1 MVKFSIFVLV
11 AIVLLAGV
19 TGWAQDSRISG
30 TVTDTSGGVIPGVDV
45 TVTNLDTG
53 VARQDVTNDTGH
65 YSIPQLFTGKYRV
78 AAGMAGFDTQQLE
91 LLLDPG
97 QTTEQNFQLSV
108 GALSNVVEVNATSA
122 RINVTPYDMATVIEE
137 KQVEQ
142 LPLLNRNVL
151 ALAALVPG
159 IIKGSQAGRGEKTE
173 DGFRS
178 GGLAMEHVA
187 ISLDG
192 IDNTGRVVF
201 GPLAT
206 QSQAAKP
213 PPEAIAE
220 FKVITN
226 NTSAEYGA
234 KAGATILIS
243 TKGGTNDF
251 HGGIYEFHRN
261 AAVSANNFMFN
272 RDAPRDSNGDIISTP
287 PPYIRNQFGG
297 TFGGPII
304 ADRTFFFFSFQG
316 QRLRSAGRSFL
327 RRVPTSLELAGDF
340 SQSNCAAQGRCANIY
355 DPNTLTGSGQA
366 AERQQF
372 PGNVVPSNRI
382 DPVAQSVM
390 GIYPAPNIVTT
401 SQNNFFYIQ
410 GQLDDSEL
418 YDIRIDHN
426 FSDNH
431 RIFGRYSYR
440 NEDRINGVNNSLP
453 FPARSRNFSE
463 FRTKQFAL
471 NYNATL
477 SSTIHNEFRGGFSQF
492 PASRTDERTENENA
506 KYGIPNAAVE
516 QYPEFAKDPKH
527 QVGLVFF
534 VPTGYDRIGGGAGG
548 GTFSGRLDT
557 ITIAD
562 NLLWDVGKHSLKFG
576 VEYRRWDNLRSQ
588 IFNNDMGQ
596 MSFDGRYTAQFP
608 NSAPSRGATGNSIAD
623 ALMGNTRLTVNN
635 LPIGE
640 DMNIPYWGFY
650 VQDDWRIT
658 PKLTLNLGLRY
669 ELFMQPRINLG
680 SGLQNARAIWDT
692 PVLDETSDQIDVRFV
707 EWRLPQSSSDCGCKL
722 DKNDWAPR
730 VGIAYRLTDN
740 TVIRAGAGIYYS
752 ENGTAGLESNRYNA
766 GGPIQFNNTVNSNQ
780 LPGGFEFPD
789 TAVSKGF
796 QLYEVDL
803 DAPLDEYASNFV
815 GAQPGAANVPEF
827 KETINVSQWFLDI
840 QHQLPWDILMTVG
853 YNGISAHNLPWLGRN
868 FALAADGPGL
878 TRPDQPPRRRLLGRT
893 ETNTLQQL
901 RGWAITGDNVLN
913 SNYNAFTFK
922 TEKRFSEGLSFTSS
936 FTWSKGL
943 DYGVSS
949 INEITENFIF
959 GGGGPLSP
967 YAKDLF
973 RNRGRAG
980 LTRDFVYNLS
990 VLYELPAGPGKGR
1003 FTSGPLS
1010 WVLGGWQLGT
1020 VLSMQSGPWGT
1031 QVWNPNTQQAGG
1043 ADRGNLVGNPNLPE
1057 RERDSTNWWNR
1068 SAIEAGP
1075 AGEWHNAGRGL
1086 IELPGFKNWDFLMS
1100 KYFDMPFEGHRLQFR
1115 FEAFN
1120 FTNTPHL
1127 GAPGAAFAG
1136 AAINANSTNA
1146 ARIFFADLPRILQ
1159 FALKYNF

>member
-1 MVKFSIFVLV
+1 MKRYLVPLRFGVALV
-11 AIVLLAGV
+11 AIFMLTVSIGF
-19 TGWAQDSRISG
+19 AQKSEIQG
-30 TVTDTSGGVIPGVDV
+30 TIMDETDAVIPGVDI
-45 TVTNLDTG
+45 TVTNVETG
-53 VARQDVTNDTGH
+53 VSRNTVTNDEGR
-65 YSIPQLFTGKYRV
+65 YSVPKLFTGTYRISMS
-78 AAGMAGFDTQQLE
+78 MAGFNTQQSE
-91 LLLDPG
+91 LLLDAG
-97 QTTEQNFQLSV
+97 QTTEQNFRLAV
-108 GALSNVVEVNATSA
+108 GTPSNVIEVSATSA
-122 RINVTPYDMATVIEE
+122 RITVTPHTVATVIEE
-137 KQVEQ
+137 KQIEQ

-151 ALAALVPG
+151 ALASLAPG
-159 IIKGSQAGRGEKTE
+159 IIKGSQGNRGDQME
-173 DGFRS
+173 DGFKS

-453 FPARSRNFSE
+453 FPARSSNFSL

-477 SSTIHNEFRGGFSQF
+477 SSTLHNEFRGGFSQF
-492 PASRTDERTENENA
+492 PASRTDERVENENA
-506 KYGIPNAAVE
+506 IHGVVGAAVE
-516 QYPEFAKDPKH
+516 QHPEFAQDEKH
-527 QVGLVFF
+527 QRGLVMFF
-534 VPTGYDRIGGGAGG
+534 PLGYDIIGGGSAGG
-548 GTFSGRLDT
+548 TISGRLDT

-562 NLLWDVGKHSLKFG
+562 NLIWDVGKHSLKFG

-588 IFNNDMGQ
+588 LFTNDMGH

-608 NSAPSRGATGNSIAD
+608 LNAGSRRNTGNSIAD
-623 ALMGNTRLTVNN
+623 MIMGNTWRTINN
-635 LPIGE
+635 LPLGE
-640 DMNIPYWGFY
+640 DMNVPYWGFY
-650 VQDDWRIT
+650 VQDDWRII
-658 PKLTLNLGLRY
+658 PRLTLNLGLRY

-680 SGLQNARAIWDT
+680 SGLQNAQAIWDK
-692 PVLDETSDQIDVRFV
+692 PVFDETSAQIDVIFQ
-707 EWRLPQSSSDCGCKL
+707 EWRLPQSSSDCGCEL

-730 VGIAYRLTDN
+730 LGLAYRVTDN
-740 TVIRAGAGIYYS
+740 TVVRAGGGIYYS
-752 ENGTAGLESNRYNA
+752 ENSTAGIESNRYNA
-766 GGPIQFNNTVNSNQ
+766 GGPIQFNNTINSNQ
-780 LPGGFEFPD
+780 LADGRLFPD
-789 TAVSKGF
+789 TTVSQGF
-796 QLYEVDL
+796 QPYTVDVN
-803 DAPLDEYASNFV
+803 APLDTFTFF
-815 GAQPGAANVPEF
+815 GANPTIPIF
-827 KETINVSQWFLDI
+827 KETINVYQWFLDI
-840 QHQLPWDILMTVG
+840 QHQLPGDILVTFG
-853 YNGISAHNLPWLGRN
+853 YNGMSGHNLPWWQRN
-868 FALAADGPGL
+868 FAVAADGPGP
-878 TRPDQPPRRRLLGRT
+878 TNPGAPPRRRLQGPAA
-893 ETNTLQQL
+893 TNTTSQL
-901 RGWAITGDNVLN
+901 RNFVVTGDNMLN

-922 TEKRFSEGLSFTSS
+922 AEKRFSDGLSFTSA
-936 FTWSKGL
+936 FAWSKTI
-943 DYGVSS
+943 DYSPAS
-949 INEITENFIF
+949 INERAESLL

-967 YAKDLF
+967 FAKDLH
-973 RNRGRAG
+973 RNRGPSALGRD
-980 LTRDFVYNLS
+980 LTYNLS
-990 VLYELPAGPGKGR
+990 LLYELPAGPGKGR
-1003 FTSGPLS
+1003 FQSGPLS

-1020 VLSMQSGPWGT
+1020 VLSMQSGPWAT
-1031 QVWNPNTQQAGG
+1031 HIINPNRQFAGG
-1043 ADRGNLVGNPNLPE
+1043 ADRGNLVGNPNFPE
-1057 RERDSTNWWNR
+1057 SQRDSRNWWNAA
-1068 SAIEAGP
+1068 AIAPGVS
-1075 AGEWHNAGRGL
+1075 GEWHDAGRGL
-1086 IELPGFKNWDFLMS
+1086 IELPGFKNWDLLLS
-1100 KYFDMPFEGHRLQFR
+1100 KYFQMPWEGHRLQFR

-1120 FTNTPHL
+1120 LTNTPHL
-1127 GAPGAAFAG
+1127 GKPGG
-1136 AAINANSTNA
+1136 NNNQGSINAASTNA
-1146 ARIFFADLPRILQ
+1146 GLITLADLPRIIQ